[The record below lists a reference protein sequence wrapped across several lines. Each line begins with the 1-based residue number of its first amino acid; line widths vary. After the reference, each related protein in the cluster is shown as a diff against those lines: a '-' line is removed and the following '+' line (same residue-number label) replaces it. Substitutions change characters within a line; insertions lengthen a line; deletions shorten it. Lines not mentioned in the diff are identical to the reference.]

1 MKSFSRVRLLATPW
15 TAAYQAPPSMGFSR
29 QECWSGVPLP
39 SPTKEH
45 LVVNEHFD
53 DFWQMYNNVENVGS
67 FPGLGRPRGDRNGS
81 PLYYSCLKNP
91 MDGEAWWATVHS
103 VAQSQIR
110 LSNWA
115 HIYMGVTVS
124 KQNTEPHGH
133 LEEKIPCA
141 FSQVI
146 AF

>member
-1 MKSFSRVRLLATPW
+1 
-15 TAAYQAPPSMGFSR
+15 
-29 QECWSGVPLP
+29 
-39 SPTKEH
+39 
-45 LVVNEHFD
+45 
-53 DFWQMYNNVENVGS
+53 MYNNVENVGS
-67 FPGLGRPRGDRNGS
+67 FPGLGRRVGEEDGS
-81 PLYYSCLKNP
+81 PLYYSCLENP
-91 MDGEAWWATVHS
+91 IDREAWWATVHR
-103 VAQSQIR
+103 VAQSQIW

-124 KQNTEPHGH
+124 KQNTEHHGH